1 MPVLEVNTAPI
12 FADYDH
18 SQSMLRDCASRKELI
33 SPGNRITSDFSVSV
47 GLRSAKI
54 SCMVPI

>member
-1 MPVLEVNTAPI
+1 MPVLEVNTSTV

-18 SQSMLRDCASRKELI
+18 LQSMLRDCASRKEAI

-47 GLRSAKI
+47 GLRSARI